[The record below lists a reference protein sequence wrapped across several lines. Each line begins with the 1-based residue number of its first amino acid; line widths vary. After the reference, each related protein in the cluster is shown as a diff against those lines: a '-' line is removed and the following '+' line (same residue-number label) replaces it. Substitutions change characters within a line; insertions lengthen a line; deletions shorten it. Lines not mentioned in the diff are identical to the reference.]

1 MNSMTCAHTSGRP
14 TASPL
19 TATLRDIVGQC
30 VADVAT
36 AAGCGL
42 LLLTTDGRRITSVAT
57 DPLAERLNVLHD
69 SHREN
74 PFRAAWS
81 GLTAVGA
88 EQSTESSRW
97 PSWMACAR
105 ELGAQSVLTSALNTR
120 ERSLGVV
127 MVYSTLPMA
136 FDAEDHGTLE
146 TVARRA
152 ALVIDEAQNGRTSV
166 LISRSRISNVSGSA
180 ITI

>member
-1 MNSMTCAHTSGRP
+1 MNSMTYAGTPGRP

-19 TATLRDIVGQC
+19 AATLRDIVGQC
-30 VADVAT
+30 VADLPT

-42 LLLTTDGRRITSVAT
+42 LLLTTDGRRITSMAT

-81 GLTAVGA
+81 GLTAVQA

-97 PSWMACAR
+97 PSWMACAQ
-105 ELGAQSVLTSALNTR
+105 ELGAQSVLTAALSTR

-127 MVYSTLPMA
+127 MVYSTLPSA
-136 FDAEDHGTLE
+136 FGAEDHGTLE
-146 TVARRA
+146 RVARSA
-152 ALVIDEAQNGRTSV
+152 ALVIDEAQNERISL
-166 LISRSRISNVSGSA
+166 LIPRSRVGHVSGSA
-180 ITI
+180 LTI